1 MGYAQKRYVVL
12 PIFHRLM
19 SVNILYRTVS
29 VAYVSKVRI
38 TGSVLKLKL
47 AGKVLQAFAFLR
59 STQALFFPRR
69 KRPMGLSIVYAGED
83 SHIIQPPFSVS
94 LFGFYAV
101 SWGFAFSEWRGA
113 DT

>member
-1 MGYAQKRYVVL
+1 MSYVQKRYVAL
-12 PIFHRLM
+12 PSFHSLM
-19 SVNILYRTVS
+19 RVNILYRTVNI
-29 VAYVSKVRI
+29 AYVSKVRI

-47 AGKVLQAFAFLR
+47 TGKVLQAFAFLR

-69 KRPMGLSIVYAGED
+69 KRPMGLIVYAGED

-101 SWGFAFSEWRGA
+101 SWGFAFSEWRGV